1 MAEELEKL
9 SLTEEAE
16 GGGEGGA
23 EAAPTPPAADAA
35 ATPEDKPQD
44 EAPAKEGAPEDAEA
58 AVPGIKL
65 FVGGLQA
72 PTTEKSLE
80 EYFSTFGQVVEAV
93 VKFNRVT
100 GGPRGY
106 GFVLVRGPEVAEAI
120 CAREHEIDG
129 YSIPAPTL
137 AKTRGPPAASAD
149 GAGRGRRGRHPDRS
163 AGAPREAASQ
173 CKVFVGG
180 LSHDTT
186 IEDFK
191 EFFEKFGPLED
202 SVIMYDHVTNRPR
215 GFGFVTFTSAD
226 SVTKLLQSSF
236 HELNGRRV
244 EVKPA
249 VPREHMPPPEPRA
262 GRFGGREPGANPLA
276 ARRMP
281 RGDAQNV
288 VMPHYS
294 FNSYSPEPVGGGYG
308 GQEFSDQYGAAPSG
322 IPVQP
327 GVAPGG
333 LPFVPAMPPPAGVAP
348 LLPMPGAALPL
359 PGAALPARGGGAPT
373 MPAALGEL
381 PGMGRGG
388 GNAPRQYGGAPALPA
403 FLSMQPGGVAPYGMQ
418 TPGAMPSA
426 MLPSGPGILPVG
438 GPSALPEQRRS
449 PKPGGA
455 AAFPRSTPMG
465 F

>member
-23 EAAPTPPAADAA
+23 EAPPTPPAADAA

-72 PTTEKSLE
+72 PTTEESLE
-80 EYFSTFGQVVEAV
+80 EYFSTFGEVVEAV

-106 GFVLVRGPEVAEAI
+106 GFVVVRGPEVAEAI

-149 GAGRGRRGRHPDRS
+149 GTAGGRGRRGRHPDRPS
-163 AGAPREAASQ
+163 GAPREAAPQ

-186 IEDFK
+186 IESFK
-191 EFFEKFGPLED
+191 EFFEKFGPLDD

-226 SVTKLLQSSF
+226 SVTKLVR
-236 HELNGRRV
+236 ERRRHP
-244 EVKPA
+244 KPS
-249 VPREHMPPPEPRA
+249 RSRPRA
-262 GRFGGREPGANPLA
+262 RRPRLEGHHTCAVAPPAAPLELPRAQRPPCRGQARGAEGEHAPERGPRA
-276 ARRMP
+276 ARAAVRRRPDAPCCP
-281 RGDAQNV
+281 RRRASRRGH
-288 VMPHYS
+288 PT
-294 FNSYSPEPVGGGYG
+294 
-308 GQEFSDQYGAAPSG
+308 
-322 IPVQP
+322 
-327 GVAPGG
+327 
-333 LPFVPAMPPPAGVAP
+333 
-348 LLPMPGAALPL
+348 LLIQLLLARARRC
-359 PGAALPARGGGAPT
+359 AFFLPA
-373 MPAALGEL
+373 EL
-381 PGMGRGG
+381 
-388 GNAPRQYGGAPALPA
+388 
-403 FLSMQPGGVAPYGMQ
+403 
-418 TPGAMPSA
+418 
-426 MLPSGPGILPVG
+426 
-438 GPSALPEQRRS
+438 
-449 PKPGGA
+449 
-455 AAFPRSTPMG
+455 
-465 F
+465 